1 MVDFAITVEINRSIR
16 WPRYSLWIGPIQVP
30 TSLGTKAFAFVQ
42 DPFVKGR
49 HILLQVS
56 EIFGSI
62 SLGNASELIVIIHHA
77 EVLWF
82 TFFAFLIGIT
92 AVLQAEVVSQLVNK
106 STHANIAHITFIVIP
121 VCLPHSH
128 HEITTSQLSQS

>member
-1 MVDFAITVEINRSIR
+1 M
-16 WPRYSLWIGPIQVP
+16 
-30 TSLGTKAFAFVQ
+30 
-42 DPFVKGR
+42 
-49 HILLQVS
+49 LQVS
-56 EIFGSI
+56 KIFGSI
-62 SLGNASELIVIIHHA
+62 SLGYAGKLIPIIHHA

-92 AVLQAEVVSQLVNK
+92 AVLQVEIMPQLVDK

>member
-1 MVDFAITVEINRSIR
+1 M
-16 WPRYSLWIGPIQVP
+16 
-30 TSLGTKAFAFVQ
+30 GTKAFAFVQ
-42 DPFVKGR
+42 GPFFKGR

-62 SLGNASELIVIIHHA
+62 RLGHTGKLIVVIHNA

-92 AVLQAEVVSQLVNK
+92 TVLQAEVMPQLVNK

-128 HEITTSQLSQS
+128 HEITTSQLPQS

>member
-1 MVDFAITVEINRSIR
+1 MR
-16 WPRYSLWIGPIQVP
+16 
-30 TSLGTKAFAFVQ
+30 LGTKAFAFVQ
-42 DPFVKGR
+42 GPFFKGR

-56 EIFGSI
+56 KIFGSI
-62 SLGNASELIVIIHHA
+62 SLGYAGKLIPIIHHA
-77 EVLWF
+77 EILRLF
-82 TFFAFLIGIT
+82 IYLIST
-92 AVLQAEVVSQLVNK
+92 TVLQAEVVSQLVNK